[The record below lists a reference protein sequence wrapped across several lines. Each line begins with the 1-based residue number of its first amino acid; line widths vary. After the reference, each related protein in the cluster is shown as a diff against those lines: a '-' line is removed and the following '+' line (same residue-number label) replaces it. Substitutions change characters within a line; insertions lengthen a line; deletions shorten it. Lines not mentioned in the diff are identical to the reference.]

1 MLCVS
6 LIFALVSD
14 AEKLNLL
21 QTRFAF
27 ARIVAPTG
35 SSITDLIPP
44 LMVNLLAHSEPSE
57 LADFMNFIGLL
68 VHRLKVSEC
77 RLSEIMLTLLNS
89 GRHVPSPGRA
99 CIAVNRP
106 HFSTTGTACE
116 RDR

>member
-1 MLCVS
+1 MRCAS
-6 LIFALVSD
+6 LIFTLVSNAD
-14 AEKLNLL
+14 KHNLP

-68 VHRLKVSEC
+68 VHRLKVSESGLC
-77 RLSEIMLTLLNS
+77 EIVLTLLVFRTPCFKS
-89 GRHVPSPGRA
+89 
-99 CIAVNRP
+99 
-106 HFSTTGTACE
+106 
-116 RDR
+116 